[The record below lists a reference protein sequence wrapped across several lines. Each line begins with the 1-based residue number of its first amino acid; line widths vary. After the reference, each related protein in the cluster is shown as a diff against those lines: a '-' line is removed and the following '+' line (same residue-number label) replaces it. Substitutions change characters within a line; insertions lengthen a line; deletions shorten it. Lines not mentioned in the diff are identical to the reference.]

1 MTGVLI
7 LHLFVMGL
15 AMFFASLGVK
25 KNMRVSKSRLVMNAG
40 YTAAFL
46 LLFFFLASRVNLG
59 RDWNNYMDLYRDCE
73 STPFSFSESFEF
85 GFLFIM
91 KFLKS
96 LDADF
101 QWFII
106 ITSFITVT
114 LFFRAFRKI
123 YCLLPFGIL
132 IFFTQW
138 AYPVVINTIR
148 QGIAILAF
156 LCAFSYVGE
165 SGPKALLKYLAFIL
179 IGVLFHYTILL
190 FIPVYWLGKMQVNLK
205 QLLLITGAAYVLSFF
220 LIMPLFNDVLALFSK
235 YTYSMDSYY
244 SNSATFGFGAM
255 TVLIARLLP
264 LVIFPY
270 IKKKYPSFVKY
281 YLLYY
286 IGVAVNYAFLKY
298 LMIVRVTFYLQFFEL
313 VLMPLLLFLALRK
326 KKKYGI
332 YAVAF
337 LVFSFIYYFYT
348 FRSFIVDQAV
358 STDYSVMLMN
368 FSTRGI

>member
-114 LFFRAFRKI
+114 LFFIACCRSASSSFSRN
-123 YCLLPFGIL
+123 GR
-132 IFFTQW
+132 
-138 AYPVVINTIR
+138 IR
-148 QGIAILAF
+148 
-156 LCAFSYVGE
+156 
-165 SGPKALLKYLAFIL
+165 
-179 IGVLFHYTILL
+179 
-190 FIPVYWLGKMQVNLK
+190 W
-205 QLLLITGAAYVLSFF
+205 
-220 LIMPLFNDVLALFSK
+220 
-235 YTYSMDSYY
+235 
-244 SNSATFGFGAM
+244 
-255 TVLIARLLP
+255 
-264 LVIFPY
+264 
-270 IKKKYPSFVKY
+270 
-281 YLLYY
+281 
-286 IGVAVNYAFLKY
+286 
-298 LMIVRVTFYLQFFEL
+298 
-313 VLMPLLLFLALRK
+313 
-326 KKKYGI
+326 
-332 YAVAF
+332 
-337 LVFSFIYYFYT
+337 
-348 FRSFIVDQAV
+348 
-358 STDYSVMLMN
+358 
-368 FSTRGI
+368 